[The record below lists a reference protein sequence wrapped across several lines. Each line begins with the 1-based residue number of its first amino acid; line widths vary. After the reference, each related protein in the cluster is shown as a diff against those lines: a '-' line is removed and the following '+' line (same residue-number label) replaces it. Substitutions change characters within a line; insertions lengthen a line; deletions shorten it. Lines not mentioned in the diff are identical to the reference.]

1 MPLREYVCK
10 ACGRAFEV
18 LERTGEKAS
27 CPGCG
32 SKKLEKQLSAFSA
45 RATSA
50 SGCADGCPAAEA
62 GACGGHH
69 HHGAGCGC
77 GCH

>member
-45 RATSA
+45 RKAA
-50 SGCADGCPAAEA
+50 EGCAAGCPAAEA